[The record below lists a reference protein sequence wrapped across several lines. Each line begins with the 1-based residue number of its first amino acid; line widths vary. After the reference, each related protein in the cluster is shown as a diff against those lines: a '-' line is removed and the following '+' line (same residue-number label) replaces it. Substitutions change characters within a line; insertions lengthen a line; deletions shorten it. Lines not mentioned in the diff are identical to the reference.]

1 MITLETIDGTYS
13 IHQFD
18 VKNVLPP
25 EIFESDFYSVTRT
38 GDEISVV
45 IKVPVKVNSQ
55 KTSAGW
61 KGLRVAGIL
70 DFYLTGIIH
79 DITKPLKENR
89 IPVFV
94 ISTFNT
100 DYIFVKEESFETT
113 LSILKTIYQVS

>member
-1 MITLETIDGTYS
+1 MITLESLDGTYS

-18 VKNVLPP
+18 VKDVLPP
-25 EIFESDFYSVTRT
+25 EIFKSDFYSVTRT

-45 IKVPVKVNSQ
+45 INDPVKVTSQ
-55 KTSAGW
+55 KASTGW

-70 DFYLTGIIH
+70 DFSLTGIIN
-79 DITKPLKENR
+79 DLTKPLKENR

-94 ISTFNT
+94 ISTYNT
-100 DYIFVKEESFETT
+100 DYIFVKEESFERT

>member
-18 VKNVLPP
+18 IKDALPP
-25 EIFESDFYSVTRT
+25 DIFKSDFYSATRT

-45 IKVPVKVNSQ
+45 TKDPVKVASQ

-61 KGLRVAGIL
+61 KCLRVAGIL
-70 DFYLTGIIH
+70 DFSMTGIIH
-79 DITKPLKENR
+79 DITKPLKDNG

-94 ISTFNT
+94 ISTYNT
-100 DYIFVKEESFETT
+100 DYIFVKEESFERT